1 MIYADHGLS
10 RGALCTFNS
19 IGTPSDAIES
29 RRDSTRLDSTRPNS
43 HSAPS
48 CRAGLKRH
56 LTRRGR
62 LPRPWRL
69 MSGLSTNAL
78 KRPAELV

>member
-10 RGALCTFNS
+10 RGALCTSNS

-29 RRDSTRLDSTRPNS
+29 RRDSTRLDSTRIVLRLV
-43 HSAPS
+43 
-48 CRAGLKRH
+48 RAGLKRH
-56 LTRRGR
+56 FTRRGR

-69 MSGLSTNAL
+69 TSGLSTNAL
-78 KRPAELV
+78 KRLAKLV